1 MEKNPFSIYD
11 FVGYLIPGAFL
22 LYMGY
27 VFLNYQ
33 PGLEIE
39 NLPYGYLSS
48 IYNFIINPT
57 IELTLAGVA
66 ICLILSY
73 LTGFLIGYISS
84 ITIEEY
90 AKNVYGFPSKFL
102 LGPNKNRQ
110 IFEPFKS
117 LWKATKIF
125 GRQLNDCKEI
135 TLSIARIKSY
145 RKAKSKILYKKLGQ
159 SVHSFWGVELQLSRI
174 FFRLFL
180 LLILAPIV
188 ICDFIL
194 GFVFR
199 LNKFFTRGL
208 DSTLVSIIKDKIHKF
223 SCQLGN
229 PFDSNHDYH
238 RIVYHY
244 IYERM
249 SRHAGKTDNYVALYG
264 LMRSMA
270 LIFNVLCYLIAIKI
284 FILGTDENTL
294 FASWWFIVIA
304 GLLAYLFFMG
314 FMKFYRR
321 FTLESFMS
329 LVVCDISVSETAKSK
344 DSGNNYSIPS
354 PW

>member
-39 NLPYGYLSS
+39 NLPYGYISS

-84 ITIEEY
+84 ITVEEY

-102 LGPNKNRQ
+102 LGPNKHRQ
-110 IFEPFKS
+110 IYEPFKS
-117 LWKATKIF
+117 LWQASKIF
-125 GRQLNDCKEI
+125 GRQMNDGKKI
-135 TLSIARIKSY
+135 ILS
-145 RKAKSKILYKKLGQ
+145 KKLGQ
-159 SVHSFWGVELQLSRI
+159 YIRSFWNIELQISRI
-174 FFRLFL
+174 IFRLI
-180 LLILAPIV
+180 LLIFLAPIA
-188 ICDFIL
+188 ICDLIL
-194 GFVFR
+194 GNFFR
-199 LNKFFTRGL
+199 LNKFFTKGL
-208 DSTLVSIIKDKIHKF
+208 DSTLVSIIKDKIYKF
-223 SCQLGN
+223 SCQIGK

-249 SRHAGKTDNYVALYG
+249 SRHAVKTDNYVALYG

-270 LIFNVLCYLIAIKI
+270 LIFNVLSYLIAIKI
-284 FILGTDENTL
+284 FILETDEDTR
-294 FASWWFIVIA
+294 FDSWWFLVITC
-304 GLLAYLFFMG
+304 LLAYLFFMG

-329 LVVCDISVSETAKSK
+329 LVVSEFSISETSGSR
-344 DSGNNYSIPS
+344 DSNNNFTIPW